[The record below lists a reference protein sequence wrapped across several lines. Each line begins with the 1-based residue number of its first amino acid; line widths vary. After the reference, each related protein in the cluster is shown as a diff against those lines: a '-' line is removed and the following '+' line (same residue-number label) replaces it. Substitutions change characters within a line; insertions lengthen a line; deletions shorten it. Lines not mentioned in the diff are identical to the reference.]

1 MNRVVKLLSKLKSM
15 EVPMDFGMP
24 VLIEL
29 DSIESNCRLCRKLDL
44 DFIELNMNFPEYQ
57 ARHFDVEKYSGLKEK
72 YGIYFT
78 VHLSENLDVSEA
90 NDFVRKG
97 WLNTVASTIA
107 FSKKISCPII
117 NMHMNH
123 GIYITLPDE
132 KVFVYEK
139 RFDEYFGSI
148 VRFRQFCEMQI
159 GDGNIKICIEN
170 TGGFT
175 DFEKKAMNYL
185 LESHVFCLTW
195 DVGHSI
201 SSNEMDMEYI
211 LAHVSKLAHFHIH
224 DGTRTEQG
232 GKCHQ
237 ELGKG
242 DVNLEARIAL
252 ARECNARCVIETKTV
267 AALKNSVD
275 WLRRNGK
282 TD

>member
-1 MNRVVKLLSKLKSM
+1 
-15 EVPMDFGMP
+15 
-24 VLIEL
+24 
-29 DSIESNCRLCRKLDL
+29 
-44 DFIELNMNFPEYQ
+44 
-57 ARHFDVEKYSGLKEK
+57 
-72 YGIYFT
+72 
-78 VHLSENLDVSEA
+78 
-90 NDFVRKG
+90 
-97 WLNTVASTIA
+97 
-107 FSKKISCPII
+107 
-117 NMHMNH
+117 
-123 GIYITLPDE
+123 
-132 KVFVYEK
+132 
-139 RFDEYFGSI
+139 
-148 VRFRQFCEMQI
+148 MQI

-185 LESHVFCLTW
+185 LKSHVFCLTW

-201 SSNEMDMEYI
+201 SSNEKDMEYI